1 LNYQHKQS
9 GDKIGAVVKH
19 VALVNHP
26 YIEGMEGF
34 QAVLSEAAEEDKD
47 CLPLVYLSEKKKK
60 NFKRSEEKV
69 MKKDEMIAKL
79 KEEHQIDVTALSSD
93 SEGLKALQKRV
104 EDGELV
110 EKLALSEELQK
121 KIREQ
126 FKLSEDEEIN
136 ILTILDKLFEKNSGE
151 DTKLSDAIKEIA
163 ELKETLDKKEADTR
177 VDALL
182 TEGFIFPKEVDSM
195 KELYLSDAK
204 LFDKMDAARRE
215 AGKVVKL
222 SEEGTVGDKEESVED
237 ATKRNVDAAKAEGYV
252 AS

>member
-1 LNYQHKQS
+1 
-9 GDKIGAVVKH
+9 
-19 VALVNHP
+19 
-26 YIEGMEGF
+26 
-34 QAVLSEAAEEDKD
+34 
-47 CLPLVYLSEKKKK
+47 
-60 NFKRSEEKV
+60 